1 VSVLSAV
8 MVEIERARRP
18 FWMHQLVEYLIG
30 IVLISAAIQMLEPA
44 IPAVLGLVVL
54 LNAAIATGP
63 AGAFRVVSKSVHRR
77 LDVAVMALLV
87 AAAVQPWI
95 HLDMTSRLL
104 LGAIAFVLFFVW
116 FHTDFADRL
125 TRAERRDSSAR
136 PASEDVG
143 RQAGR
148 LVGDTVNSLKRWK
161 DSRETGADGGSQER
175 P

>member
-1 VSVLSAV
+1 

-54 LNAAIATGP
+54 LNAAVATGP
-63 AGAFRVVSKSVHRR
+63 AGAFRLVSRSVHRR
-77 LDVAVMALLV
+77 LDVAVMVLLA
-87 AAAVQPWI
+87 AAAVQPWLS
-95 HLDMTSRLL
+95 LDTTSRLL
-104 LGAIAFVLFFVW
+104 LGAISFVLFFVW
-116 FHTDFADRL
+116 FHTDFDDRRTRAARRADR
-125 TRAERRDSSAR
+125 AR

-143 RQAGR
+143 RHAGR
-148 LVGDTVNSLKRWK
+148 LVGDTVNSFKRWK
-161 DSRETGADGGSQER
+161 ETRDQDQQGGSQDR